1 MRIPRS
7 LAFIVAGLA
16 FLGSAPQAGAAATP
30 TPSSPSSGGHAV
42 QIRGVDVN
50 GFPVLAVT
58 VSVPDPTAGGD
69 FRVTEDGRP
78 LEVLSVRPLLETGK
92 EIDVVLAIDTSNSV
106 HGAPLAAAA
115 VAAKA
120 FVQTL
125 PSNIPVGIITFSDQ
139 VRVLSPITSDHRALV
154 AALGSLTVTQ
164 SGTELYD
171 AVVAAS
177 GLFHE
182 SAQHSVILLTDGKDV
197 GSKATLESATS
208 AAVKAH
214 VTVYSIGLQ
223 GQTRNFP
230 ALEALSSRTG
240 GAFSSASTVDLSA
253 LYASLAGQL
262 FRQYVLLFRS
272 QSAAGSQVSIAV
284 ETPAGSDTSFVLLP
298 KAGVSGTAG
307 SGKPLLNGNLG
318 LAVALAS
325 SFTAVF
331 LLFLIFLGA
340 GARARRDRDLARR
353 MKAKPFTEEGP
364 EGGILSRPDTPGPT
378 AWIPRPVVQVAQ
390 AVSDI
395 GGFTVSLNR
404 KLERAGLPMSAG
416 ELVATSVLL
425 GMAGAVIGGLAF
437 RSVIFV
443 LVFAVVAAVLP
454 FVYVNFR
461 MDRRINALQGQ
472 LPDILMILASSMRA
486 GHSFLQALDTVSKEV
501 GEPAGPEF
509 TRVVAEIRLG
519 RRFEE
524 AMQAMSDRVRT
535 DEFNWM
541 VLAVNVQREV
551 GGNLA
556 EILDTVA
563 ETAREREVIR
573 RQVKV
578 LAGEGILSLRILVAL
593 PFLLTLYIVK
603 VNPTYMRL
611 LWTTKIGLGMIG
623 LAVILMAIGV
633 LWARKVV
640 RIRV

>member
-1 MRIPRS
+1 MRITPL
-7 LAFIVAGLA
+7 LAFIVAALA
-16 FLGSAPQAGAAATP
+16 FLGAASPAGATP
-30 TPSSPSSGGHAV
+30 TLTPPSPSSGGHAV

-58 VSVPDPTAGGD
+58 VSVPDPTAAKV

-78 LEVLSVRPLLETGK
+78 RPVLSVRPLLETGK
-92 EIDVVLAIDTSNSV
+92 EIDVILAIDTSDSV
-106 HGAPLAAAA
+106 RGAPLAAAVA
-115 VAAKA
+115 AAKA
-120 FVQTL
+120 FVQSL
-125 PSNIPVGIITFSDQ
+125 PSNVPVGIITFSDQ
-139 VRVLSPITSDHRALV
+139 VRVLSPITSDHPALI

-164 SGTELYD
+164 LGTKLYD

-177 GLFHE
+177 GLFNG
-182 SAQHSVILLTDGKDV
+182 SAQHNVILLTDGKD
-197 GSKATLESATS
+197 GSSEATLQSATS

-214 VTVYSIGLQ
+214 VTVYSIGIQ
-223 GQTRNFP
+223 GRTQNFP
-230 ALEALSSRTG
+230 ALEALSRQTG
-240 GAFSSASTVDLSA
+240 GTLSPASNVDLSA
-253 LYASLAGQL
+253 LYASLANRL
-262 FRQYVLLFRS
+262 SRQYVLLFRS
-272 QSAAGSQVSIAV
+272 HSAAGSQVSIAV
-284 ETPAGSDTSFVLLP
+284 QTPAGSDTSFVLLP
-298 KAGVSGTAG
+298 KVGVSGTTG

-331 LLFLIFLGA
+331 VLFFMFLGA
-340 GARARRDRDLARR
+340 GARARRDRDLTRW
-353 MKAKPFTEEGP
+353 MKAKSVSP
-364 EGGILSRPDTPGPT
+364 EGEMPSRPDTPGPT
-378 AWIPRPVVQVAQ
+378 AWIPRPMVQVTQ

-395 GGFTVSLNR
+395 GGFTVSLDR
-404 KLERAGLPMSAG
+404 KLDRAGLPMSAG
-416 ELVATSVLL
+416 ELVATGVLAA
-425 GMAGAVIGGLAF
+425 MAGALIGGLAF
-437 RSVIFV
+437 RNVIFV
-443 LVFAVVAAVLP
+443 LVIALVAAVLP
-454 FVYVNFR
+454 FVYVSFR
-461 MDRRINALQGQ
+461 MSRRINALQGQ

-524 AMQAMSDRVRT
+524 AMQAMSERVRT
-535 DEFNWM
+535 DEFKWM

-563 ETAREREVIR
+563 ETTREREVIR

-578 LAGEGILSLRILVAL
+578 LAGEGILSLRILIAL

-611 LWTTKIGLGMIG
+611 LWTTRIGLGMIG
-623 LAVILMAIGV
+623 VAVILMTIGV
-633 LWARKVV
+633 LWARW
-640 RIRV
+640 